1 MGSRVVVAPLIS
13 GGGKKGK
20 IGEALSYGLPVV
32 TTSIGAE
39 GFNFENEKGAFVSD
53 DPDIFAKYILDL
65 ENDEVLW
72 NKSSLFAY
80 NYAKTHLSSKAF
92 KEKLQSILEKV
103 IGIQIE

>member
-1 MGSRVVVAPLIS
+1 LIS

-39 GFNFENEKGAFVSD
+39 GFNFENEKGVFVSD
-53 DPDIFAKYILDL
+53 DPDIFTKYILDL
-65 ENDEVLW
+65 EKDEVLW

-80 NYAKTHLSSKAF
+80 NYANTHLNSEAF
-92 KEKLQSILEKV
+92 REKLQVILEKV